1 MKNLNANQINRL
13 KWRCRRG
20 MKELDVLLETFLCNN
35 LSIMNEE
42 TLQLSSELLETS
54 DPILYDWFTGRTTP
68 EKKELRDMV
77 IEISSLVS

>member
-1 MKNLNANQINRL
+1 
-13 KWRCRRG
+13 
-20 MKELDVLLETFLCNN
+20 
-35 LSIMNEE
+35 MNEE

>member
-42 TLQLSSELLETS
+42 TLQLFSELLETS